1 MRRCAVAAIPL
12 VLVLALGSGR
22 GGPAAEPIVAM
33 LDKPPAPDAGDPP
46 PLQYWHETR
55 AQPRPLRIHWL
66 KADLACPRLALAA
79 LVAEDPDGPG
89 PAEAK
94 LEPPAALA
102 ARHRVIAAV
111 NANAFAHAKGS
122 TAGGWVADAP
132 VDIVSWAVTGGR
144 QVSPPQR
151 GYWCF
156 WVDPQGRAH
165 VGDAAPPREA
175 REAVAG
181 FGPLLVG
188 GEPAPAEGGPLHP
201 RTALGLDR
209 QARWL
214 WLAVVDGRQPG
225 TSEGMT
231 LRELALL
238 MKEAGAWDALNLD
251 GGGSSILL
259 LAPDGQGL
267 RTMNTP
273 CDVGLLG
280 RRARPVPVM
289 LGIRAK

>member
-1 MRRCAVAAIPL
+1 VREAAVCSRLALA
-12 VLVLALGSGR
+12 LALGLNGC
-22 GGPAAEPIVAM
+22 AAAREPMVAM
-33 LDKPPAPDAGDPP
+33 LDGPPSRDANHQP
-46 PLQYWHETR
+46 PLQYWPETR
-55 AQPRPLRIHWL
+55 TQPRPLRIHWL
-66 KADLACPRLALAA
+66 KVDLASPRLGLVA

-102 ARHRVIAAV
+102 ARHKVVAAV
-111 NANAFAHAKGS
+111 NANAFAHTKGS
-122 TAGGWVADAP
+122 TANGWVAEAP
-132 VDIVSWAVTGGR
+132 VDIVGWAVTGGR
-144 QVSPPQR
+144 QVSPPQQ

-156 WVDPQGRAH
+156 WLDPTGRAR
-165 VGDAAPPREA
+165 VGNVAEPQDA

-188 GEPAPAEGGPLHP
+188 GEPAPNEGGPLHP

-214 WLAVVDGRQPG
+214 WLVVVDGRQPG
-225 TSEGMT
+225 VSEGLT

-238 MKEAGAWDALNLD
+238 LKEAGGWDALNLD

-259 LAPDGQGL
+259 LAPDGGEL

-273 CDVGLLG
+273 SDIGLLG
-280 RRARPVPVM
+280 RRPRPVPVM
-289 LGIRAK
+289 LGIRAR